1 MGMNIY
7 DFLLGNTIYCT
18 ILLQLFVILSF
29 VLFIVSIFFWVKT
42 KKKYWAIVILF
53 ALFGIYQIV
62 PHYYEVKAVL
72 ATNGDEVVKNYQK
85 AINTS
90 MFSMQKAM
98 LCSSLANYYATRD
111 LSLSLKYYENTYKY
125 TKNYESK
132 YIWVSAIRPY
142 YLSGNYDKVF
152 EINEVLGMDIL
163 KSKAY
168 IMKNDFKSALNSV
181 NKQLERK
188 PKSWEALAIRANI
201 YKNLGDEQE
210 ANQDY
215 KKALSL
221 CANEQSRN
229 KVNEYYQNKSAISD
243 EWILKR
249 NAIKEKGVNL

>member
-1 MGMNIY
+1 
-7 DFLLGNTIYCT
+7 
-18 ILLQLFVILSF
+18 
-29 VLFIVSIFFWVKT
+29 
-42 KKKYWAIVILF
+42 
-53 ALFGIYQIV
+53 
-62 PHYYEVKAVL
+62 
-72 ATNGDEVVKNYQK
+72 
-85 AINTS
+85 
-90 MFSMQKAM
+90 
-98 LCSSLANYYATRD
+98 
-111 LSLSLKYYENTYKY
+111 
-125 TKNYESK
+125 
-132 YIWVSAIRPY
+132 
-142 YLSGNYDKVF
+142 
-152 EINEVLGMDIL
+152 
-163 KSKAY
+163 
-168 IMKNDFKSALNSV
+168 MKNDFKSALNSV